1 MKMEKKCY
9 YAPRAKFI
17 KLKIKAAMLAGSP
30 TVGSLGDDNEELA
43 KGCTLFFD
51 EDED

>member
-1 MKMEKKCY
+1 MKMKKKFY
-9 YAPRAKFI
+9 YAPMAKFH
-17 KLKIKAAMLAGSP
+17 KLNFRASMLQASAGQ
-30 TVGSLGDDNEELA
+30 DENDAELA

>member
-17 KLKIKAAMLAGSP
+17 KLKIKAAMLVGGSNE
-30 TVGSLGDDNEELA
+30 GEQGDDNEDLA

>member
-1 MKMEKKCY
+1 MKMKKKFY
-9 YAPRAKFI
+9 YAPMAKFH
-17 KLKIKAAMLAGSP
+17 KLNFRASMLQAS
-30 TVGSLGDDNEELA
+30 VGQGDDNEGLA